1 MRIRSKTWIAGA
13 FLASAMA
20 FSASSA
26 QALPSQATFSA
37 AGLGDANDWTLIPS
51 PSVWGSGGNGYFGS
65 GGSAIFELRLADF
78 AHTFGTVGPNNS
90 IAFNVIFRTD
100 VNSVGDMTDWTP
112 VTNPFAFFM
121 QNQPTPTGDF
131 ITSDGESQGAGLDLA
146 IYQDELNPNRFA
158 FFFDDGGGL
167 PDDNDFNDMVV
178 TAIQAAVPEPAT
190 LALFGAALAGLG
202 LMRRRKSATA

>member
-1 MRIRSKTWIAGA
+1 MPIGTKSWIAGA
-13 FLASAMA
+13 VLASTLAL
-20 FSASSA
+20 SVSSA
-26 QALPSQATFSA
+26 QALPSQSVFTA
-37 AGLGDANDWTLIPS
+37 AGLGNVSDWTLVPS
-51 PSVWGSGGNGYFGS
+51 PSVWGTGGNGFFGS
-65 GGSAIFELRLADF
+65 GGSAVFELRLADF

-100 VNSVGDMTDWTP
+100 VNSVGDTTLWTP

-131 ITSDGESQGAGLDLA
+131 ITSDGISQGAGLDLA
-146 IYQDELNPNRFA
+146 IYHDNLNPDRFA

-202 LMRRRKSATA
+202 ILRRRKSAVA